1 MRKFMKYWRES
12 ASLLVLARTK
22 PTTINDYNYKVLV
35 FKRPEKSSF
44 MPSSIVFPGGTFDK
58 QDDSPAWIGLLKD
71 RGVSPEALAN
81 LSPAGVAGSRPHI
94 FCTENPQELDRNLSL
109 RLCALRESFEELGL
123 LLVGDNGGA
132 NSGSAYSQFLTSFDI
147 ADWQRRIHDG
157 EDSFVKLHSELG
169 TVPDVCR
176 LYEWSCWLTPTMFRK
191 RRFATVFYLAVLNS
205 LPEVC
210 PEPHE
215 VQEHCWETPATL
227 LEAHRREELWLAPP
241 QAYELTRLSYVRD
254 IDRIARFAVG
264 RNRLGS
270 TLLCPVQY
278 NAANGVLFVLPGD
291 DLYPD
296 SYDGITE
303 HADLNRYAEM
313 SLEEVRKQAKRLH
326 RTEHTDTHHQTY
338 FLNQTPP
345 DGHLHI
351 AGNNQHL
358 PEL

>member
-1 MRKFMKYWRES
+1 MIRKFSKYWRES

-22 PTTINDYNYKVLV
+22 PISVNDYNYKVLV

-44 MPSSIVFPGGTFDK
+44 MPNSIVFPGGAFDK
-58 QDDSPAWIGLLKD
+58 QDDSPAWNGLLKD

-81 LSPAGVAGSRPHI
+81 LSNVAGSRPHI

-109 RLCALRESFEELGL
+109 RLCALRETFEELGL
-123 LLVGDNGGA
+123 LLVGDNGRG
-132 NSGSAYSQFLTSFDI
+132 NSESAYSQFLTSFDI

-169 TVPDVCR
+169 TVPDVFR
-176 LYEWSCWLTPTMFRK
+176 LYEWSCWLTPVMFRK
-191 RRFATVFYLAVLNS
+191 RRFATAFYLAVLNS
-205 LPEVC
+205 QPEVY

-215 VQEHCWETPATL
+215 VQEHWWDTPSAL

-241 QAYELTRLSYVRD
+241 QAYELTRLSFVRD
-254 IDRIARFAVG
+254 IDRIARFAVA

-296 SYDGITE
+296 DYDGISE
-303 HADLNRYAEM
+303 HADLNRYADM
-313 SLEEVRKQAKRLH
+313 PLEDIRKQAKRLN

-338 FLNQTPP
+338 FLNLTSL
-345 DGHLHI
+345 DGHLHVK
-351 AGNNQHL
+351 GNNQHL